1 MSSKNEL
8 ALGLRRYILHGLLIH
23 QCSSSPAYRTMVR
36 AMALDRLLPL
46 AQREVQLHYS
56 TSQLARLVLNRR
68 HDLENILP
76 VTGNASYRSSLLN
89 LEQLLQLA
97 HSLLPA
103 NFNDTSF
110 LTHSSLCPPTFK
122 KGSQPLE

>member
-1 MSSKNEL
+1 MSSKNKL

-23 QCSSSPAYRTMVR
+23 QRSSSPAYRTMNR
-36 AMALDRLLPL
+36 AMAMDRLLPL
-46 AQREVQLHYS
+46 AQPEVQLHYS
-56 TSQLARLVLNRR
+56 GAQLALVVLNRR

-97 HSLLPA
+97 QSILPA
-103 NFNDTSF
+103 NINDTSF
-110 LTHSSLCPPTFK
+110 HTHSTLCPPTFK